1 MELLVS
7 VRTGTGGQL
16 FVIEAQGVVH
26 AVEQARY
33 RIGADREA
41 ELAEHLGNL
50 LGGLVSPL
58 QSSDG
63 IAGGVVLQQ
72 ELDGVD

>member
-1 MELLVS
+1 M
-7 VRTGTGGQL
+7 
-16 FVIEAQGVVH
+16 IEAQGVVH
-26 AVEQARY
+26 AVEQACY
-33 RIGADREA
+33 RIGADRKA
-41 ELAEHLGNL
+41 ELAEQLRNL

-63 IAGGVVLQQ
+63 IACGVVLQQ